1 MKLRLVLFT
10 LLLLIT
16 FGANAQKVVQFSG
29 IIVTGD
35 SLQPVPFVNISIHDS
50 HRGTMSDYF
59 GFFSIVAQE
68 KDTIDF
74 SSVGFRQANFVIPDS
89 LSESKYS
96 LIQILMPDTILLEEA
111 VVYPWPSKE
120 DFKDAFLALELPNS
134 EMQNGRKNMN
144 ASHMIALA
152 ENMRADGSEN
162 FKYQMQQDASRL
174 YTAGQAPQNNLLNP
188 LAWAEFIRAWRS
200 GALKK
205 KKKNTNDEY

>member
-1 MKLRLVLFT
+1 MSLKLVLFS
-10 LLLLIT
+10 LFIL
-16 FGANAQKVVQFSG
+16 FAFRVNAQKVVQFSG

-35 SLQPVPFVNISIHDS
+35 SLQPVPFVNISVHDS

-59 GFFSIVAQE
+59 GFFSLVAQE
-68 KDTIDF
+68 TDTIDF
-74 SSVGFRQANFVIPDS
+74 SSLGYRPVSFVIPDS

-96 LIQILMPDTILLEEA
+96 LIQIMRSDTIMLDEA

-134 EMQNGRKNMN
+134 ELQNARRNMN

-188 LAWAEFIRAWRS
+188 LAWAEFIQAWRN
-200 GALKK
+200 GAFKK
-205 KKKNTNDEY
+205 KKKNANDDY